1 MWMNLTD
8 ATMSERGQIQRN
20 MYCIILIQSS
30 RMDTTS
36 LLLEVRIAVTSTGGC
51 MIMDWE
57 RPWGAG
63 NVPDLDPG
71 SGFLGE
77 KSM

>member
-1 MWMNLTD
+1 
-8 ATMSERGQIQRN
+8 
-20 MYCIILIQSS
+20 
-30 RMDTTS
+30 
-36 LLLEVRIAVTSTGGC
+36 

-57 RPWGAG
+57 GPWGAG